1 MFLSITIHLEC
12 LTCGRV
18 PGGIAGHFD
27 KQTQFTSTMET
38 SETNKAVSRKA
49 DDRTTI
55 NHRTFGQEIVGRD
68 INDRQSLDQKIVA
81 GDLGDRQIIEQKT
94 VGRNL
99 SDRRIIVQEDINRE
113 ILGCKPVG
121 SWKTTDGRKADD
133 RPAVA
138 SEEEQYLKRY
148 RHCRRLIEGDGR
160 FVGMTDEEKDAYA
173 QRLATPEY
181 LDLTCDWAFKYLFQK
196 HPELLVRLLN
206 DILQEDIISVEFR
219 NTELTDISPYDK
231 RILFDLLC
239 RTPGGT
245 ILVEMQKV
253 SRSDQRDRLL
263 FYGSRLVTRQVK
275 RGDEKYVLTPVKVI
289 CIMNYEDNHPN
300 SPEEK
305 ILYHYSLR
313 EVETA
318 EPFGDRMSFYL
329 LELPRIMRY
338 TDEYDS
344 PVAAW
349 CRIFRNFAIFA
360 KSRSEKDARFSKLER
375 AMRVSGLDD
384 KEIEDYFSD
393 MMTEKEMRPYIE
405 GARQQGYRKG
415 FKAGAEQGMAEGIEK
430 TIEKVAKSLLSL
442 GVPVEQIGIA
452 TGLSSE
458 RIEAL
463 R

>member
-1 MFLSITIHLEC
+1 M
-12 LTCGRV
+12 
-18 PGGIAGHFD
+18 
-27 KQTQFTSTMET
+27 
-38 SETNKAVSRKA
+38 A
-49 DDRTTI
+49 DDQTTI
-55 NHRTFGQEIVGRD
+55 NQETKK
-68 INDRQSLDQKIVA
+68 QKA
-81 GDLGDRQIIEQKT
+81 KDGQKT
-94 VGRNL
+94 A
-99 SDRRIIVQEDINRE
+99 DRLAE
-113 ILGCKPVG
+113 L
-121 SWKTTDGRKADD
+121 
-133 RPAVA
+133 

-181 LDLTCDWAFKYLFQK
+181 LDLTCDWAFKYLFQN
-196 HPELLVRLLN
+196 HPDLLVRLLN
-206 DILQEDIISVEFR
+206 DILQEDITSVEFR
-219 NTELTDISPYDK
+219 NTELTEVSPQDK

-239 RTPGGT
+239 KTPDGT
-245 ILVEMQKV
+245 ILVEMQKA

-275 RGDEKYVLTPVKVI
+275 RGDEKYVLSPVKVI

-300 SPEEK
+300 SPAEK
-305 ILYHYSLR
+305 VLYHYGLR

-360 KSRSEKDARFSKLER
+360 KSRSEKDAEFDRLER
-375 AMRVSGLDD
+375 AMRISGLDD

-405 GARQQGYRKG
+405 GAEQQGYRKG
-415 FKAGAEQGMAEGIEK
+415 FEAGAEQGMAEGVEK
-430 TIEKVAKSLLSL
+430 GMEKGIEKVAKSLLSL
-442 GVPVEQIGIA
+442 GIPVEQIGIA
-452 TGLSSE
+452 TGLSFE

>member
-1 MFLSITIHLEC
+1 
-12 LTCGRV
+12 
-18 PGGIAGHFD
+18 
-27 KQTQFTSTMET
+27 MET
-38 SETNKAVSRKA
+38 SERNEAVRRKA
-49 DDRTTI
+49 DDQTTI
-55 NHRTFGQEIVGRD
+55 NQETIGQEIVGRD
-68 INDRQSLDQKIVA
+68 LIDQ
-81 GDLGDRQIIEQKT
+81 QIIEQKT

-99 SDRRIIVQEDINRE
+99 SDRRIIGQEDVNRE
-113 ILGCKPVG
+113 TSGCKSVG
-121 SWKTTDGRKADD
+121 SCKTTGGSKSVDC
-133 RPAVA
+133 PTVA
-138 SEEEQYLKRY
+138 SKEEQYLKRY

-181 LDLTCDWAFKYLFQK
+181 LDLTCDWAFKYLFQN
-196 HPELLVRLLN
+196 HPDLLVRLLN
-206 DILQEDIISVEFR
+206 DILQEDITSVEFR
-219 NTELTDISPYDK
+219 NTELTDVSPQDK
-231 RILFDLLC
+231 RILFGLLC
-239 RTPGGT
+239 QTSRGT
-245 ILVEMQKV
+245 ILVEMQKT

-275 RGDEKYVLTPVKVI
+275 RGDEEYALTPVKVI
-289 CIMNYEDNHPN
+289 CIMNYEDDHPN
-300 SPEEK
+300 SLAEK
-305 ILYHYSLR
+305 ILYHYGLR

-360 KSRSEKDARFSKLER
+360 KSRSEKDAEFDRLER
-375 AMRVSGLDD
+375 AMRISGLDD
-384 KEIEDYFSD
+384 KEIDNYFSD

-415 FKAGAEQGMAEGIEK
+415 FEAGVEQGRAEGVEK
-430 TIEKVAKSLLSL
+430 WMEKGIEKVAKSMLSL
-442 GVPVEQIGIA
+442 GISVEQIGIA
-452 TGLSSE
+452 TGLSPE

-463 R
+463 RHA